1 MSVRNAILKTKI
13 EQEIVE
19 LMVKSQVSNIY
30 MDDGSTT
37 LAAKLAE
44 MVTSINEK
52 AKKTDVT
59 SEISSAVSTAIDG
72 LIDGA
77 PGTYDTLKEIAD
89 YITAHEEVVTA
100 LNAAIGNKVDKVEGK
115 QLSTEDFTSAYKTLL
130 DGLGTLAS
138 KSKVAESDL
147 DETLKEKVNAAAEG
161 NHSHTNKN
169 VLDGITAEDVQAW
182 NGKTKIYVQE
192 EQPETLEA
200 GEMWIQPIATV

>member
-13 EQEIVE
+13 EQKIVE
-19 LMVKSQVSNIY
+19 LMVKSQVTNIY

-44 MVTSINEK
+44 MVASINEK
-52 AKKTDVT
+52 AKKTEVT

-72 LIDGA
+72 LIAGA

-89 YITAHEEVVTA
+89 YIAAHEEVTTA

-115 QLSTEDFTSAYKTLL
+115 QLSTEDFTTAYKTVL
-130 DGLGTLAS
+130 DGIGALAS
-138 KSKVAESDL
+138 KDKITETDL

-161 NHSHTNKN
+161 NHSHDNKT
-169 VLDGITAEDVQAW
+169 VLDGITAEDVEAW
-182 NGKTKIYVQE
+182 DAKAKIYVQDT
-192 EQPETLEA
+192 QPETLA
-200 GEMWIQPIATV
+200 TGELWIQPLA